1 MDMNEDLKQLI
12 EAITPVDSPEPA
24 GAAPKG
30 ELDDLFLSPAQ
41 ETGVAP
47 EPTYANDIAKTVDE
61 MFRKGATTSE
71 VNNFL
76 RLQQIDA
83 TSMSAEALVK
93 EGLRMEYP
101 NMSVEELE
109 ELYNES
115 YGELDAKTKAKLSKD
130 AADVR
135 KKIAELQATSREPA
149 SERDRRAQEQKMQ
162 MATKNWSQVTE
173 TMAERQFSDIRINLP
188 SDKGEYTFAFPVS
201 PDTKKA
207 LVEAGVQFAVQQGLP
222 MNKESLPAIQDH
234 MQRVAYYIEGPK
246 MVEAALRDAI
256 SKGVRMGLRQQ
267 INPGQPREAAPP
279 AADDTQWMGQRR
291 MNPFG

>member
-1 MDMNEDLKQLI
+1 MDTNEDLKQLL
-12 EAITPVDSPEPA
+12 ESITPPEQAAPV
-24 GAAPKG
+24 GEAPKG
-30 ELDDLFLSPAQ
+30 EFDDLFMTPTQ
-41 ETGVAP
+41 ESGAAP
-47 EPTYANDIAKTVDE
+47 EVTYANDIAKTIDD

-76 RLQQIDA
+76 RLHQLEV
-83 TSMSAEALVK
+83 SNMSAEALVR

-101 NMSVEELE
+101 NMSADELD

-115 YGELDAKTKAKLSKD
+115 YGESDARTKAKLSKD

-135 KKIAELQATSREPA
+135 KRIAELQASSREPA
-149 SERDRRAQEQKMQ
+149 SERDRRAQQMKIEQ
-162 MATKNWSQVTE
+162 ATKNWSQVAE
-173 TMAERQFSDIRINLP
+173 TMAERQFSNIRINLP

-201 PDTKKA
+201 NDTKRA
-207 LVEAGVQFAVQQGLP
+207 LVDAGVQFAVQQGLP

-234 MQRVAYYIEGPK
+234 MKRVAYYIEGDK

-267 INPGQPREAAPP
+267 INPGQPRETTPP
-279 AADDTQWMGQRR
+279 VQEDGQWMNQRR
-291 MNPFG
+291 VNPFG

>member
-1 MDMNEDLKQLI
+1 MDTNEDLRSIL
-12 EAITPVDSPEPA
+12 EAITPPQSAEPS
-24 GAAPKG
+24 GEAPKG
-30 ELDDLFLSPAQ
+30 EFDDLFVPTQSESGA
-41 ETGVAP
+41 AP
-47 EPTYANDIAKTVDE
+47 EPTYANDVAKTIDE

-71 VNNFL
+71 VNNYL
-76 RLQQIDA
+76 RLHQLDSS
-83 TSMSAEALVK
+83 SMSAEDLVR

-101 NMSVEELE
+101 NMSAQDLE

-115 YGELDAKTKAKLSKD
+115 YGDMDAKTKARMTKD

-162 MATKNWSQVTE
+162 ALTKNWGQVAE
-173 TMAERQFSDIRINLP
+173 TMAEKQFSEVRINLP
-188 SDKGEYTFAFPVS
+188 SDKGEYQFAYPVGAE
-201 PDTKKA
+201 TRKA
-207 LVEAGVQFAVQQGLP
+207 LVEAGMQFAVQQGLP

-267 INPGQPREAAPP
+267 INPGQPREAAPVEQG
-279 AADDTQWMGQRR
+279 DNQWMGQRR
-291 MNPFG
+291 LNPFG

>member
-1 MDMNEDLKQLI
+1 ML
-12 EAITPVDSPEPA
+12 EAITPPATAESA

-30 ELDDLFLSPAQ
+30 EFDDLFVPPQS
-41 ETGVAP
+41 ETGAAP
-47 EPTYANDIAKTVDE
+47 EPTYANDIAKTVDD

-71 VNNFL
+71 VNNYL
-76 RLQQIDA
+76 RLHQLDA
-83 TSMSAEALVK
+83 TGMSAEALVR

-101 NMSVEELE
+101 NLSPEEVE

-115 YGELDAKTKAKLSKD
+115 YGEMDAKTKAKITKD

-135 KKIAELQATSREPA
+135 KKIAELQASSREPA
-149 SERDRRAQEQKMQ
+149 SERDRRAQEQRMQ
-162 MATKNWSQVTE
+162 AMTKNWSQVAE
-173 TMAERQFSDIRINLP
+173 TMAEKQFNEVRINLP
-188 SDKGEYTFAFPVS
+188 SDKGEYQFAYPVAAE
-201 PDTKKA
+201 TKRA
-207 LVEAGVQFAVQQGLP
+207 LAEAAIQFAVQQGLP

-267 INPGQPREAAPP
+267 INPGQPREAAPVEQG
-279 AADDTQWMGQRR
+279 DNQWMGQRR
-291 MNPFG
+291 LNPFG